1 MSITNYSL
9 PIDRIWLSI
18 RKNNSCYATLA
29 SGVHL
34 HIYTDNLFIEKCPVC
49 QNRIIESLPISNN
62 EMYKFNHNLKRGI
75 TLEFTPYR
83 KNLWEEGMNIVSI
96 DVSLFV
102 AAKTC
107 DCNQAHGRGRKVTYE
122 FIDDYYSTCIDK
134 RDIITAQL
142 QACEKLLTYSK
153 DENDK

>member
-1 MSITNYSL
+1 
-9 PIDRIWLSI
+9 
-18 RKNNSCYATLA
+18 
-29 SGVHL
+29 
-34 HIYTDNLFIEKCPVC
+34 
-49 QNRIIESLPISNN
+49 
-62 EMYKFNHNLKRGI
+62 
-75 TLEFTPYR
+75 
-83 KNLWEEGMNIVSI
+83 MNIVSI

-122 FIDDYYSTCIDK
+122 FIDDYYYSTCIDK

-153 DENDK
+153 DENDKSVIRTEIEELRMILDLISQ